1 MPFARNHLASLEH
14 VAQAGLTRVA
24 RVARGARGGLAVLVT
39 HGIRHVTTDTC
50 FPSTD

>member
-24 RVARGARGGLAVLVT
+24 RVARGGLAVLVT